1 MDFNR
6 SIMENRR
13 AKGRPFLAAHRG
25 VNGANIP
32 CNTLAAYRIAVDQ
45 GADVVEIDVTKSLDG
60 EFFVF
65 HPYMEPVYLK
75 CGKLIPK
82 MTAEEVRNTPL
93 LNQDEVPTH
102 YRVPTLQETLAFLKD

>member
-45 GADVVEIDVTKSLDG
+45 GADVVEIDVTKAWTGS
-60 EFFVF
+60 FSYF
-65 HPYMEPVYLK
+65 
-75 CGKLIPK
+75 
-82 MTAEEVRNTPL
+82 TPIWSRS
-93 LNQDEVPTH
+93 T
-102 YRVPTLQETLAFLKD
+102 

>member
-13 AKGRPFLAAHRG
+13 AKGRPCLAAHRG

-45 GADVVEIDVTKSLDG
+45 
-60 EFFVF
+60 
-65 HPYMEPVYLK
+65 
-75 CGKLIPK
+75 
-82 MTAEEVRNTPL
+82 
-93 LNQDEVPTH
+93 
-102 YRVPTLQETLAFLKD
+102 

>member
-93 LNQDEVPTH
+93 LNQDEVPTITESPPF
-102 YRVPTLQETLAFLKD
+102 RRRWRF